1 MASLGTQEVELTVE
15 VSFDNG
21 ALLTAHEKMCLP
33 IEMRTMPT
41 TEQTLPIELHIDKGA
56 FSNAVADALERV
68 AQQIRGNRW
77 PGYSSHPST

>member
-21 ALLTAHEKMCLP
+21 ALLTAHEKACFP
-33 IEMRTMPT
+33 IEMRTLQAE
-41 TEQTLPIELHIDKGA
+41 EQTQPVELHIDKRA

-68 AQQIRGNRW
+68 AQQIRGE
-77 PGYSSHPST
+77 